1 MKCRA
6 CGRTIDD
13 NSRFCTYCDCDNYP
27 EMNHVKTKGSDNGNA
42 YTMNRTS
49 SAPKYTR
56 PGQRAN
62 TNRQTYGQTKNNSQK
77 NNQPGNMGCMALLLI
92 MAVMIVIIFI
102 ASNL

>member
-56 PGQRAN
+56 PGQRMN
-62 TNRQTYGQTKNNSQK
+62 VNRQTYGQAQNNSQK
-77 NNQPGNMGCMALLLI
+77 GKQSGNMGCMVVLLI
-92 MAVMIVIIFI
+92 MAVMIVIFI